1 MSIEWS
7 EDLATGIA
15 RIDEQHRELY
25 ANVARLHQ
33 TMKEGRL
40 ADLPSVLD
48 FLQRYALEHF
58 ATEEREMES
67 AAYPG
72 RADHRAAHQEF
83 VAEFLRHRARLA
95 LGVSAADVVD
105 LSAWLGRWL
114 REHVRRVDGEMARY
128 LRPRPARRTA

>member
-15 RIDEQHRELY
+15 RIDEQHQELY

-40 ADLPSVLD
+40 GDLHVVLD
-48 FLQRYALEHF
+48 FLQRYAVEHF
-58 ATEEREMES
+58 ATEEHEMVA

-72 RADHRAAHQEF
+72 LADHKAAHQAF
-83 VAEFLRHRARLA
+83 VGEFLRHRRRLEF
-95 LGVSAADVVD
+95 GPSAGDVMD
-105 LSAWLGRWL
+105 LSTWLGRWL
-114 REHVRRVDGEMARY
+114 REHVRHVDGEMARY